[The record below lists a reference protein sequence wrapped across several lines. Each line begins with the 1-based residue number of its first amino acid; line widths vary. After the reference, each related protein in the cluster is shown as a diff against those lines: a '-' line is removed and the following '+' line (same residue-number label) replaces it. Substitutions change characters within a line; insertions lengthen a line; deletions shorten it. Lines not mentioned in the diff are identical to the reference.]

1 MKKWL
6 LIFMS
11 LSLVKS
17 AIAFVLFKN
26 EDGEPLRWHLDDLN
40 PLVHP
45 NVVNRKTKTIQFH
58 LSQDGWSEENFENE
72 LNSIRSAAAQ
82 WQAIPE
88 TILKFK
94 EGNLLEPG
102 VDING
107 NDNQNVI
114 FWAKEAGPNGTVLV
128 NNERSEISGILAA
141 TFPTYFEDHTIVEA
155 DMVFNGVNQRWFTD
169 YTSIFS
175 KDNLV
180 EAVAL
185 HEFGHFIGMQHS
197 PLGAASMFSR
207 TVSGVSV
214 SAGLTLDEV
223 AAVQSIYGIGIEKKQ
238 LGSITGSVTLDA
250 NKVFGAVVIAE
261 DKHGNIV
268 QSAVTNKDGSY
279 ELLSLSP
286 NQYYLRV
293 SPLHSPQTIHPLVR
307 DIDISI
313 EHKGANVNFLPT
325 AYNKATVTSQNST
338 KSDFAVVGGSSSF
351 FINAIRPATTKENLF
366 ELAFG
371 PFGIKRTGEKQ
382 MIGVYS
388 PNLPTNK
395 AILRV
400 SGDGITYGDTTFD
413 SEVFAGYNL
422 MTVEI
427 TVENNAVPG
436 VRSLYVEKGNERTY
450 ANGFIEILPDT
461 EDFDFDGINDS
472 WQRKNFSVFASKIS
486 RSSADPDSDGY
497 SNRDEYLTE
506 KDPND
511 IESYPTL
518 EIKSI
523 SVNLNGTTIQWNS
536 IPGKSYQV
544 WRKKNVA
551 LSKWIKI
558 KEQQTAQRSF
568 MFFVDPSEQEELQFY
583 RVQALP

>member
-6 LIFMS
+6 LIIMS
-11 LSLVKS
+11 LSLTKA

-26 EDGEPLRWHLDDLN
+26 EDGEPLRWHLDELN

-45 NVVNRKTKTIQFH
+45 NVVNRETKTIQFH
-58 LSQDGWSEENFENE
+58 ISKDGWSEENFENE

-88 TILKFK
+88 TILRFE
-94 EGNLLEPG
+94 EGDLLDPG

-114 FWAKEAGPNGTVLV
+114 YWAKKSTPNGAVLV
-128 NNERSEISGILAA
+128 NNERTEISGALAV
-141 TFPTYFEDHTIVEA
+141 TFPTYFDDHTIVEA

-169 YTSIFS
+169 YTNTFS

-214 SAGLTLDEV
+214 SAGLTKDEI
-223 AAVQSIYGIGIEKKQ
+223 AAVQSIYGIETSKKQ
-238 LGSITGSVTLDA
+238 LGSIIGSVNLDGV
-250 NKVFGAVVIAE
+250 KVFGAVVIAE

-268 QSAVTNKDGSY
+268 QSAVTDKNGSY

-293 SPLHSPQTIHPLVR
+293 SPLHSPKANQPLVR
-307 DIDISI
+307 DIDISVK
-313 EHKGANVNFLPT
+313 HQGANVNFLPT
-325 AYNKATVTSQNST
+325 EYNKVTVTSQNQT
-338 KSDFAVVGGSSSF
+338 KAEFTVVRGNSPF
-351 FINAIRPATTKENLF
+351 FINAIRPATSKGNLF

-371 PFGIKRTGEKQ
+371 PFGIKRTGERQ

-388 PNLPTNK
+388 PNLPTDK

-400 SGDGITYGDTTFD
+400 SGDGITYGNTTFD
-413 SEVFAGYNL
+413 SNVFAGYNL
-422 MTVEI
+422 ITVEI
-427 TVENNAVPG
+427 TVEKNAVPG
-436 VRSLYVEKGNERTY
+436 VRSLYVKQGNNLSY
-450 ANGFIEILPDT
+450 ANGFIEILPDI
-461 EDFDFDGINDS
+461 EDFDFDGLNDS
-472 WQRKNFSVFASKIS
+472 WQRENFPVFASKIS
-486 RSSADPDSDGY
+486 QANEDPDADGY
-497 SNRDEYLTE
+497 SNKDEYLTG
-506 KDPND
+506 KDPNNID
-511 IESYPTL
+511 SYPTL

-523 SVNLNGTTIQWNS
+523 TVDPSGTTIQWNS

-558 KEQQTAQRSF
+558 NEPKTAQRSF
-568 MFFVDPSEQEELQFY
+568 MFFVDTSEREELQFY

>member
-11 LSLVKS
+11 LSLAKT

-58 LSQDGWSEENFENE
+58 LSKDGWSEENFENE

-82 WQAIPE
+82 WQAIPD

-114 FWAKEAGPNGTVLV
+114 YWAKEADSNGAVLV
-128 NNERSEISGILAA
+128 NNERSDISGTLAV

-169 YTSIFS
+169 YTNTFS

-185 HEFGHFIGMQHS
+185 HEFGHFIGIQHS

-223 AAVQSIYGIGIEKKQ
+223 AAVQSIYGIEAEKKR
-238 LGSITGSVTLDA
+238 LGSIVGSVTLDG

-268 QSAVTNKDGSY
+268 QSAVTDEDGSY

-286 NQYYLRV
+286 NQYHLRV
-293 SPLHSPQTIHPLVR
+293 SPLHSPQAIQPLVR
-307 DIDISI
+307 DIDISV
-313 EHKGANVNFLPT
+313 EHQGANVNFLPT
-325 AYNKATVTSQNST
+325 EYNNASVTSQNVT
-338 KSDFAVVGGSSSF
+338 KADFAVVRGNSSF
-351 FINAIRPATTKENLF
+351 FINAIRPATTTENLF

-400 SGDGITYGDTTFD
+400 SGDGITYGNTTFD
-413 SEVFAGYNL
+413 SNVFAGYNL
-422 MTVEI
+422 ITVEI
-427 TVENNAVPG
+427 TVEKNAVPG

-461 EDFDFDGINDS
+461 EDFDFDGLNDS
-472 WQRKNFSVFASKIS
+472 WQRKNFPVFASKIS
-486 RSSADPDSDGY
+486 RASADPDADGY
-497 SNRDEYLTE
+497 SNQDEYFTG

-511 IESYPTL
+511 
-518 EIKSI
+518 
-523 SVNLNGTTIQWNS
+523 
-536 IPGKSYQV
+536 
-544 WRKKNVA
+544 
-551 LSKWIKI
+551 
-558 KEQQTAQRSF
+558 
-568 MFFVDPSEQEELQFY
+568 
-583 RVQALP
+583 

>member
-6 LIFMS
+6 LIIMS
-11 LSLVKS
+11 LSLTKTT
-17 AIAFVLFKN
+17 IAFVLFKN

-45 NVVNRKTKTIQFH
+45 NVVNRETKTIQFH
-58 LSQDGWSEENFENE
+58 LSRDGWSEDNFEDE

-82 WQAIPE
+82 WQAVPE
-88 TILKFK
+88 TILRFE
-94 EGNLLEPG
+94 EGDLLDPG

-114 FWAKEAGPNGTVLV
+114 FWAKKATPNGAVLV
-128 NNERSEISGILAA
+128 NNERTEISGALAV
-141 TFPTYFEDHTIVEA
+141 TFPTYFDDHTIVEA

-169 YTSIFS
+169 YTNTFS

-197 PLGAASMFSR
+197 PLGAATMFSR

-214 SAGLTLDEV
+214 SAGLTKDEI
-223 AAVQSIYGIGIEKKQ
+223 AAVQAIYGTETSKKQ
-238 LGSITGSVTLDA
+238 LGSIIGRVTLDGA
-250 NKVFGAVVIAE
+250 KVFGAVVIAE

-268 QSAVTNKDGSY
+268 QSAVTDKNGSY
-279 ELLSLSP
+279 ELLSMSP

-293 SPLHSPQTIHPLVR
+293 SPLHSPKANQPLVR
-307 DIDISI
+307 DIDISLK
-313 EHKGANVNFLPT
+313 HQGANVNFLPT
-325 AYNKATVTSQNST
+325 EYNKATVTSQNQT
-338 KSDFAVVGGSSSF
+338 KAEFTVVRGNSPF
-351 FINAIRPATTKENLF
+351 FINAIRPATSKENLF

-371 PFGIKRTGEKQ
+371 PFGIKRTGERQ

-388 PNLPTNK
+388 PNLPTDK
-395 AILRV
+395 AILRI
-400 SGDGITYGDTTFD
+400 SGDGITYGNTTFD
-413 SEVFAGYNL
+413 SNVFAGYNL
-422 MTVEI
+422 ITVEI
-427 TVENNAVPG
+427 TVEKNAVPG
-436 VRSLYVEKGNERTY
+436 VRSLYVKQGNNLSY
-450 ANGFIEILPDT
+450 ANGFIEILPDI
-461 EDFDFDGINDS
+461 EDFDFDGLNDS
-472 WQRKNFSVFASKIS
+472 WQRKNFPVFASTIS
-486 RSSADPDSDGY
+486 QANEDPDADGY
-497 SNRDEYLTE
+497 SNKEEYLTE
-506 KDPND
+506 KDPNNID
-511 IESYPTL
+511 SYPTL

-523 SVNLNGTTIQWNS
+523 TVDPSGTTIQWNS

-558 KEQQTAQRSF
+558 KEPQIAQRSF
-568 MFFVDPSEQEELQFY
+568 MFFVDTSEREELQFY